1 MLINLILI
9 ACGFALLIVGANAL
23 VDGACSIARRLG
35 LPDRV
40 TGLTVVAVGTAA
52 PELVVGITSALE
64 GHADMAFGNVAG
76 SCLANLLLILGLS
89 ATITP
94 LALGRRTVRFE
105 IPASLAAIGALA
117 LFANTDGVL
126 TAPEG
131 AVLLVGFA
139 AFMAYTVFVG

>member
-9 ACGFALLIVGANAL
+9 ACGFALLIGGANAL

-89 ATITP
+89 ATITRSGGAP
-94 LALGRRTVRFE
+94 SASRSPPRWPPSAPWRCSPIRT
-105 IPASLAAIGALA
+105 ASLRRQRARCCSSASPPLW
-117 LFANTDGVL
+117 L
-126 TAPEG
+126 TPCSWG
-131 AVLLVGFA
+131 
-139 AFMAYTVFVG
+139 